1 MWFILAL
8 VKNQEGRIVSAVV
21 RFIRFA
27 IPSDLSS
34 TALPYHPD
42 RLRARHSAFSSV
54 KHHVTQWRRQSAS
67 LRDIQI
73 SSAAVVPTPGH
84 RSSCYSTVSA
94 ASAWQW
100 QHGASGCSS
109 WTLPGH
115 QAGKNVEERD
125 QGPRFP
131 RGSWLFEGVSWGNS
145 ELPDSW
151 RARDLV
157 PLLSQGSKIS
167 EMPWETK
174 ATAPAPPPSLTC
186 ASLWCLSASD
196 PKCCT
201 PKLHHFLTLWDK
213 SSDVFFPGSHNSLSH
228 FTRVIYSLSELEIKV
243 SSLEAQTWQSDLLT
257 P

>member
-8 VKNQEGRIVSAVV
+8 VKNQEGRIVSAIV

-73 SSAAVVPTPGH
+73 SSAAVVPTPTPGH
-84 RSSCYSTVSA
+84 RSSCYSAVSA

-131 RGSWLFEGVSWGNS
+131 RGSWVFEGLKSPEGTQSYQIHDEPGIWYLSWAKAPRFLRCRGKLKRLLPPHPRLWLALHSGVSQLQIQS
-145 ELPDSW
+145 
-151 RARDLV
+151 AV
-157 PLLSQGSKIS
+157 PQSYTTFWLCETSPQISSFRVLIILLATLHVWFTASQ
-167 EMPWETK
+167 
-174 ATAPAPPPSLTC
+174 
-186 ASLWCLSASD
+186 
-196 PKCCT
+196 
-201 PKLHHFLTLWDK
+201 
-213 SSDVFFPGSHNSLSH
+213 N
-228 FTRVIYSLSELEIKV
+228 
-243 SSLEAQTWQSDLLT
+243 
-257 P
+257 